1 MKQNTATIQKE
12 LNEQDIIELVN
23 SESLLSFDMEQVISL
38 SFQESIKDRK
48 SKNAVTMSKNERNM
62 EAWIYESANFLF
74 SNSAA

>member
-23 SESLLSFDMEQVISL
+23 SESLLSFDMEQVISV
-38 SFQESIKDRK
+38 SFQEAIKDRK

>member
-12 LNEQDIIELVN
+12 LNEQDNLEFVN